1 MYDYL
6 DPDEP
11 HYLLVSGPADAG
23 VDYWACQ
30 LRWAKRAEKS
40 WQEYLARKGYGKTS
54 DDDSQ

>member
-1 MYDYL
+1 MHDYL

-11 HYLLVSGPADAG
+11 HDLLVSGPTDAS

-30 LRWAKRAEKS
+30 LCWVKRAEKS